1 MIINKITRSLNICIL
16 FFDSLMMVSNGQLL
30 ANVSNTETDRDT
42 CANLAYFCS
51 YLKYLKYRLPER
63 IIKIQPC
70 L

>member
-1 MIINKITRSLNICIL
+1 
-16 FFDSLMMVSNGQLL
+16 MMVSKGQLL
-30 ANVSNTETDRDT
+30 ANVSNKETDRDT